1 MAKTYLEYRKL
12 LQSLLPKGAF
22 WTRAEDSTLTEL
34 LNAFGDEL
42 ARVEQ
47 RGIDLIDEAFSD
59 TITELLEE
67 WEEDFDLPPAG
78 FDLASTTEGR
88 RNDISAKIIAVGQ
101 QNKEY
106 FEEIAEAL
114 GYTITITEFEKSL
127 VGIITIGDSIIASER
142 CVFFWIVNVWIENN
156 EDDFDPCPWYPFSF
170 SRDFD
175 NSFANAY
182 DVRGYRVNNNN
193 IESLMYNIRLRK
205 PGHTHILFRFYNV
218 EFSNAFDNSFRALP
232 WWDGSWWPLSF
243 SSEFSNDFANNSD
256 YDGVRLTGGFS
267 SAFSEAFDSYRGG
280 DFHFDQFGDGFL
292 KPT

>member
-1 MAKTYLEYRKL
+1 MGRTYLEYRKL

-22 WTRAEDSTLTEL
+22 WTRNEDAVLTQL
-34 LNAFGDEL
+34 LNAFGEEL
-42 ARVEQ
+42 SRIEG
-47 RGIDLIDEAFSD
+47 RGEDLILEAFSS

-67 WEEDFDLPPAG
+67 WEKDFDLPPAG
-78 FDLASTTEGR
+78 FDLASTVAGR
-88 RNDISAKIIAVGQ
+88 RADIKARIIAVGQ

-114 GYTITITEFEKSL
+114 GYTITITEFRKSL
-127 VGIITIGDSIIASER
+127 IGIITIGDSIIAPED
-142 CVFFWIVNVWIENN
+142 CVFYWMVNVWITKN
-156 EDDFDPCPWYPFSF
+156 EDDFDPCPWYPMSF

-182 DVRGYRVNNNN
+182 DFNGYNVNNAY
-193 IESLMYNIRLRK
+193 IDDLIYNIKLRK
-205 PGHTHILFRFYNV
+205 PGHSIVLFRFYDV
-218 EFSNAFDNSFRALP
+218 EFSNAFDASFNAAP
-232 WWDGSWWPLSF
+232 WWDGSWYPTSF
-243 SSEFSNDFANNSD
+243 SSEFSIDFANASD

-280 DFHFDQFGDGFL
+280 EFNFNEFSDDFR